1 MNASRRMVNMFF
13 VGSTL
18 LAWGIF
24 TKTFELL
31 FATFNVRNTALLGKE
46 FTLATLAGAGLA
58 VALLFWVWRHRT
70 IRPTLNE
77 VGDELSKVVWPT
89 WDETKTNTMVTVVVT
104 AIIAAILWVFDQV
117 FGWLTDR
124 MLG

>member
-1 MNASRRMVNMFF
+1 MFF

-24 TKTFELL
+24 SKTFELL
-31 FATFNVRNTALLGKE
+31 RLSTFAIRALLGKE

-58 VALLFWVWRHRT
+58 VALFLGLAPPNHQTYPERGR
-70 IRPTLNE
+70 RRALE
-77 VGDELSKVVWPT
+77 AVVWPT

-124 MLG
+124 NAGLTRPCLV